1 MNGEN
6 STTPPEQQPGWR
18 FKPDSTDNS
27 TAPTYQQP
35 IQGIPNAGMHEAQQV
50 PTPQSTPTPQSSAP
64 VPQPMQSTQAAQQ
77 APQPIKFTNDTQ
89 PRQAAPAMPFIN
101 DESQARLAA
110 PEADWSASEFI
121 DHEKGSLWYIALG
134 LATII
139 IAGGV
144 FLIAHDIFSV
154 VAVVAALIIF
164 GVMAKRKPKMV
175 QYHVG
180 SEGLRANGRVYAY
193 ANFKSF
199 GLQDEGPFSSLVF
212 MPMKRFMLPIYVY
225 FPPED
230 LDKIME
236 TLSFYIP
243 FSPIEQ
249 AAIDKATHRLRF

>member
-35 IQGIPNAGMHEAQQV
+35 IQGMPNAGMHEAQQV
-50 PTPQSTPTPQSSAP
+50 LAQQPSPAPQSTQPTQ
-64 VPQPMQSTQAAQQ
+64 TAQQ
-77 APQPIKFTNDTQ
+77 TPQPIKFTDDTQ
-89 PRQAAPAMPFIN
+89 SQQAAPAMRFIN
-101 DESQARLAA
+101 DEPPVRVAA

-134 LATII
+134 LATVI

-144 FLIAHDIFSV
+144 FLLTHDILSV
-154 VAVVAALIIF
+154 VAVIAALIIF
-164 GVMAKRKPKMV
+164 GIMAKRKPKMV

-249 AAIDKATHRLRF
+249 GAIDKATHRLRF